1 MKNSITI
8 VTGAASGMG
17 RYIAIQAAERGSQ
30 VIATDI
36 NESGLTETQMLA
48 KADEHEIQI
57 RPLDVSNA
65 ADIQVFADAVIPT
78 LQNKKLFLINNAG
91 VALAAGPF
99 AATPLPDFEWLLD
112 VNLYGVIRLTKAF
125 LPYMLAQNAGHV
137 VNVSSIFGLGGVRF
151 QSAYCTSKFGVHG
164 FNEALR
170 VELFDTNIKV
180 TSVHPGGVKTNIA
193 ENARMAGDY
202 ITLTDKI
209 ETAQKFA
216 ANARTRPEDAA
227 RQILDAAEKGQARL
241 LIGIDAKFLAALIRL
256 LPVTYINLLRKISDQ
271 VFGIPGKSRKE
282 NFVVVPSG
290 THTE

>member
-17 RYIAIQAAERGSQ
+17 RHVAIQAAARGSQ

-36 NESGLTETQMLA
+36 NESGLAETQALA
-48 KADEHEIQI
+48 KANNRDIQI
-57 RPLDVSNA
+57 QRLDVSNA
-65 ADIQVFADAVIPT
+65 GAIQAFAEAVLPT

-99 AATPLPDFEWLLD
+99 AATPLLDFEWLID
-112 VNLYGVIRLTKAF
+112 VNLYGVIRMTKAF
-125 LPYMLAQNAGHV
+125 LPYMLVQNAGHI

-170 VELFDTNIKV
+170 VELFETNIKV

-193 ENARMAGDY
+193 ANAKMAGEY
-202 ITLTDKI
+202 ITPEDKI
-209 ETAQKFA
+209 ETARKFA
-216 ANARTRPEDAA
+216 AKARTPPEEAA
-227 RQILDAAEKGQARL
+227 RQILNAAEKGKARL
-241 LIGIDAKFLAALIRL
+241 LIGADAKFIAALIRL
-256 LPVTYINLLRKISDQ
+256 FPAGYTAVMRQIMDWA
-271 VFGIPGKSRKE
+271 FGIPGKSRRSE
-282 NFVVVPSG
+282 
-290 THTE
+290 